1 MYWLVALAG
10 YAFTDVL
17 AGITSVIGDATAAM
31 TISNIASIIGLV
43 IGAIVGLF
51 LFWWGARWVV
61 KRISGAFTSGK
72 LRL

>member
-1 MYWLVALAG
+1 MTPAPG
-10 YAFTDVL
+10 YAFADVL
-17 AGITSVIGDATAAM
+17 AGIQAVIGSATGQL
-31 TISNIASIIGLV
+31 TIANIAAIIGLV
-43 IGAIVGLF
+43 VAAIVGLF

>member
-1 MYWLVALAG
+1 MG
-10 YAFTDVL
+10 YSFADVL
-17 AGITSVIGDATAAM
+17 AGIQAVIGDATAQL
-31 TISNIASIIGLV
+31 TIANIASIIGLV
-43 IGAIVGLF
+43 VGAVVGLF